1 MFVQENLVLRVSSA
15 EVLEE
20 GVSQGHDLV
29 HLLVI
34 LQQDTDTRPLGR
46 RLDEKKDRL
55 RMSLAATNLLVGDLQ
70 QVQHHSV
77 GAHVLQQP
85 LLLQA
90 ALLTGITQLAEP
102 KQDLSIRPQLQ
113 LQLESTE

>member
-34 LQQDTDTRPLGR
+34 LQQDTDRQPSGR
-46 RLDEKKDRL
+46 QFR
-55 RMSLAATNLLVGDLQ
+55 
-70 QVQHHSV
+70 
-77 GAHVLQQP
+77 
-85 LLLQA
+85 
-90 ALLTGITQLAEP
+90 
-102 KQDLSIRPQLQ
+102 
-113 LQLESTE
+113 